1 MMAALGDPLKEHREM
16 LAALGDPLKEHREM
30 MAALGDPLKEHREML
45 AALGDPLKEHREMMA
60 ALGDPLKEHR
70 EMLAALGDPLKEHR
84 EMMAA
89 LGDPLKEHRE
99 MMAGLGDPLKEHREM
114 LAALSDPFNE
124 HREMMAAQG
133 DPLKKHREMMAALS
147 DPLKEHRKMMA
158 VMADPLKE
166 FRESI
171 AAIQNPFKDLSTAI
185 ASIDSLRLI
194 KDVALDIG
202 HNLSFEADGR
212 ISFESKRLAI
222 SELQSL
228 SYQVIH
234 DSSVEPS
241 GSLEESLNNLI
252 YEIRAQKDPAIQ
264 KLLMWFICP
273 LIIAVIVSFLNPVVD
288 YHVKSYLNED
298 KRSLSKKIESK
309 VAASADDSVLTDFR
323 YVSADV
329 LNVRYSASRKAET
342 VGYLHFGYAVIVI
355 DRQKSWTLVEWS
367 DPDSEIRI
375 RGWVF
380 SRYLAKFK

>member
-1 MMAALGDPLKEHREM
+1 MKKDNDPLEDIRKLLRYTS
-16 LAALGDPLKEHREM
+16 DPM
-30 MAALGDPLKEHREML
+30 
-45 AALGDPLKEHREMMA
+45 
-60 ALGDPLKEHR
+60 
-70 EMLAALGDPLKEHR
+70 KEHR

-99 MMAGLGDPLKEHREM
+99 MMAAMADPLKEHREMMAVLGDPLKEHREM
-114 LAALSDPFNE
+114 MAAMADPLKEHREMMEVLGDPLKEHREMIAALGDPLKE
-124 HREMMAAQG
+124 HREMMAAMG
-133 DPLKKHREMMAALS
+133 NPLKDHREMIAA
-147 DPLKEHRKMMA
+147 
-158 VMADPLKE
+158 MADPLKE

-171 AAIQNPFKDLSTAI
+171 AAIQNPFKNLSAAI
-185 ASIDSLRLI
+185 ASIDSLRLL

-202 HNLSFEADGR
+202 QNLSFEPDGQ
-212 ISFESKRLAI
+212 ILFESKRLAI

-241 GSLEESLNNLI
+241 GSLEESLNNLVD
-252 YEIRAQKDPAIQ
+252 EIRAQRDPAIQ

-288 YHVKSYLNED
+288 CRIKSYLSED

-309 VAASADDSVLTDFR
+309 AAASVVDRFLTDFR

-329 LNVRYSASRKAET
+329 LNVRYSASKKAET

-355 DRQKSWTLVEWS
+355 SREKNWTLIEWS

-375 RGWVF
+375 NGWVF

>member
-1 MMAALGDPLKEHREM
+1 MKKNKLV
-16 LAALGDPLKEHREM
+16 DPLKEHREM
-30 MAALGDPLKEHREML
+30 ME
-45 AALGDPLKEHREMMA
+45 

-99 MMAGLGDPLKEHREM
+99 MMEAIGDPLKEHREMLAALGDPLKEHREMMAALGDPLREHREMMEALGDPLKEHREM
-114 LAALSDPFNE
+114 LAALGDPLKQ
-124 HREMMAAQG
+124 HREMMAA
-133 DPLKKHREMMAALS
+133 
-147 DPLKEHRKMMA
+147 
-158 VMADPLKE
+158 MADPLIE

-185 ASIDSLRLI
+185 ASNDSLRLL
-194 KDVALDIG
+194 KDIALDIG
-202 HNLSFEADGR
+202 HNLSFEPDGW
-212 ISFESKRLAI
+212 ISFESKRVAI

-241 GSLEESLNNLI
+241 GSLEDSLNNLI
-252 YEIRAQKDPAIQ
+252 DEIRAQKDPAIQ

-288 YHVKSYLNED
+288 YHVKSYLKED

-309 VAASADDSVLTDFR
+309 VAASVDDSVLTDFR

-329 LNVRYSASRKAET
+329 LNVRYSASKKAET

-355 DRQKSWTLVEWS
+355 NREKSWTLVEWN
-367 DPDSEIRI
+367 DPNSEIQI
-375 RGWVF
+375 KGWVF

>member
-1 MMAALGDPLKEHREM
+1 MMAALGDPLKEHRDMIAALGDPLKEHREM
-16 LAALGDPLKEHREM
+16 LAALG
-30 MAALGDPLKEHREML
+30 
-45 AALGDPLKEHREMMA
+45 
-60 ALGDPLKEHR
+60 
-70 EMLAALGDPLKEHR
+70 
-84 EMMAA
+84 
-89 LGDPLKEHRE
+89 
-99 MMAGLGDPLKEHREM
+99 
-114 LAALSDPFNE
+114 
-124 HREMMAAQG
+124 
-133 DPLKKHREMMAALS
+133 
-147 DPLKEHRKMMA
+147 
-158 VMADPLKE
+158 DPLKE

-185 ASIDSLRLI
+185 ASIDSLSLL
-194 KDVALDIG
+194 KDVALDVG
-202 HNLSFEADGR
+202 HNLSFQADGR
-212 ISFESKRLAI
+212 ISFESKGLAI

-234 DSSVEPS
+234 DSSVQPS
-241 GSLEESLNNLI
+241 DSLEESLNNLI
-252 YEIRAQKDPAIQ
+252 DEIRAQKDPAIQ

-288 YHVKSYLNED
+288 YHVKSYLTED

-309 VAASADDSVLTDFR
+309 VAASVDDSVLTDFR

-342 VGYLHFGYAVIVI
+342 VGYLHFGYAVIVV

-367 DPDSEIRI
+367 DPESEIRI

>member
-1 MMAALGDPLKEHREM
+1 MKKDYDPLRDVRKLLRAISDPLKEHREMMAALVDPLTERREMVAALGDPLKEHREM
-16 LAALGDPLKEHREM
+16 MAALGDPLKEHREM

-60 ALGDPLKEHR
+60 A
-70 EMLAALGDPLKEHR
+70 
-84 EMMAA
+84 
-89 LGDPLKEHRE
+89 
-99 MMAGLGDPLKEHREM
+99 
-114 LAALSDPFNE
+114 
-124 HREMMAAQG
+124 
-133 DPLKKHREMMAALS
+133 
-147 DPLKEHRKMMA
+147 
-158 VMADPLKE
+158 MADPLKE

-185 ASIDSLRLI
+185 ASIDSLRLL
-194 KDVALDIG
+194 KDTALEIG
-202 HNLSFEADGR
+202 HNLSFDPDGR

-241 GSLEESLNNLI
+241 SSLEESLNNLI
-252 YEIRAQKDPAIQ
+252 DEIRAQKDPAIQ

-273 LIIAVIVSFLNPVVD
+273 LIIALIVSFLNPVVD

-298 KRSLSKKIESK
+298 RRSLSKKIESK
-309 VAASADDSVLTDFR
+309 VAASVDDRVLTDFR

-375 RGWVF
+375 KGWVF
-380 SRYLAKFK
+380 SRYLANSSKALQNAAAGQIFRHAPNLPQSMALCIRNKEVPCRLKYPCMTR

>member
-1 MMAALGDPLKEHREM
+1 MKKDNDPLGDIRKLLSATSDPLKEYRRLAISLGDPLKEHREMMAALGDPLKEQ
-16 LAALGDPLKEHREM
+16 REM

-45 AALGDPLKEHREMMA
+45 AALGDPLKEHREIMV
-60 ALGDPLKEHR
+60 ALS
-70 EMLAALGDPLKEHR
+70 
-84 EMMAA
+84 
-89 LGDPLKEHRE
+89 DPLKEHRE

-114 LAALSDPFNE
+114 LAALGDPLME
-124 HREMMAAQG
+124 HREMI
-133 DPLKKHREMMAALS
+133 AALG

-158 VMADPLKE
+158 AMTDPLKE

-185 ASIDSLRLI
+185 ASIDSLSLL
-194 KDVALDIG
+194 KDIALDVG
-202 HNLSFEADGR
+202 HNLSFQADGR

-252 YEIRAQKDPAIQ
+252 DEIRAQKDPAIQ

-309 VAASADDSVLTDFR
+309 VAASVDDSVLTDFR

-329 LNVRYSASRKAET
+329 LNVRYSASRKTET

-367 DPDSEIRI
+367 APESEIRI